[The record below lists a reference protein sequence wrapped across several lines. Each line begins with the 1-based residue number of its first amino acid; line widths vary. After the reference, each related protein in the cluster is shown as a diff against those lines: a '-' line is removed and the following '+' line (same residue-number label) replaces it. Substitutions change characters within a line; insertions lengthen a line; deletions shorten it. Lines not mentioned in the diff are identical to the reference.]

1 MKTRIVKRHW
11 CDFCNKAGMQAH
23 SMAKHEKHCTL
34 NPARSCRVCALIN
47 GGYEVGAEK
56 MGELLALL
64 PDPTAFLQNGWNE
77 CRCKDCVDWLPRD
90 VPCTN
95 EFKKLHA
102 ALEIAMPKLREA
114 TDNCPACILAALRQ
128 KKITVGM
135 VPDFD
140 FSAEM
145 RTVFA
150 NKQDDDSPY

>member
-1 MKTRIVKRHW
+1 MKSKKVTRYW
-11 CDFCNKAGMQAH
+11 CDHCNKGGLQRH
-23 SMAKHEKHCTL
+23 SMEKHERHCTL
-34 NPARSCRVCALIN
+34 NPARACRVCTLIN
-47 GGYEVGAEK
+47 GGGEVGVEK

-64 PDPTAFLQNGWNE
+64 PDPTAFLQNGWNDCHCKE
-77 CRCKDCVDWLPRD
+77 CGAWPVRD

-102 ALEIAMPKLREA
+102 ALEVAMPKLREA

-140 FSAEM
+140 FSTEM

-150 NKQDDDSPY
+150 NKQADDWQY